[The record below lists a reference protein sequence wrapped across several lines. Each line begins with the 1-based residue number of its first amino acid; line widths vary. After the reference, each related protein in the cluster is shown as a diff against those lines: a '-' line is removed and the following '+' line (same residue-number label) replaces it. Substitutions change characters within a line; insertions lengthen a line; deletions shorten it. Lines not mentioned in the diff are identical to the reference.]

1 MEFKWI
7 GLILFAVAY
16 IAGKVGYALGKDK
29 KAESDYDKM
38 NREVDD
44 AVNKE
49 NNLPVNLLKRTL
61 EELGCQYEVND
72 EADKVTIS
80 FKYQGE
86 EFVVGV
92 SDDKAIIW
100 ISDFSWSGMELNNQD
115 VERLKSAIN
124 EANSLGAITTF
135 YTVDNEKGYLV
146 LHSHRV
152 VYFTYHIPDCK
163 EYLKAHL
170 DMFFQ
175 SHQHVREVFDKICA
189 GVPPK
194 IERVR
199 VKGFSE

>member
-86 EFVVGV
+86 
-92 SDDKAIIW
+92 
-100 ISDFSWSGMELNNQD
+100 
-115 VERLKSAIN
+115 
-124 EANSLGAITTF
+124 
-135 YTVDNEKGYLV
+135 
-146 LHSHRV
+146 
-152 VYFTYHIPDCK
+152 
-163 EYLKAHL
+163 
-170 DMFFQ
+170 
-175 SHQHVREVFDKICA
+175 
-189 GVPPK
+189 
-194 IERVR
+194 
-199 VKGFSE
+199 